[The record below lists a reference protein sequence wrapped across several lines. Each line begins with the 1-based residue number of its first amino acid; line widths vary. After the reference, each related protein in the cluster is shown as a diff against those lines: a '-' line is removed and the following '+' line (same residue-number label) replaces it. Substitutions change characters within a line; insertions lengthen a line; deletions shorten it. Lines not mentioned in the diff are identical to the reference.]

1 MNLLRHPEL
10 IDRLASA
17 YALGTLRGG
26 ARRRFEAIARQHP
39 SVKAKVIVW
48 QERFAGMTELQ
59 ADRVPDANVWKRIE
73 NLLHVQPQAAAP
85 PRAAASTGV
94 SEGVA
99 ERLRRHLAWWRG
111 GAIAGV
117 VASVLVASVGLR
129 LAGETDALRTELAA
143 ANVAMRYVAVLS
155 DDRQAAS
162 MLVTFDPRKGM
173 LMVKRMGTYAEAPGH
188 SLELWALPPGAAP
201 RSLGVVPQGT
211 VMHMPTPEDMIRG
224 MQALAVTLEPRG
236 GAPAGG
242 GPTGPV
248 LFKGPLLEAPV

>member
-1 MNLLRHPEL
+1 MNLLHRPEL

-26 ARRRFEAIARQHP
+26 ARRRFEAMAREHP
-39 SVKAKVIVW
+39 HIKAQVIVW

-59 ADRVPDANVWKRIE
+59 ASHVPDANVWKRIE
-73 NLLHVQPQAAAP
+73 NLLHEQPQAASS
-85 PRAAASTGV
+85 PRTATLSGAADGLAD
-94 SEGVA
+94 
-99 ERLRRHLAWWRG
+99 RLRRHLAWWRG
-111 GAIAGV
+111 AAVAGV
-117 VASVLVASVGLR
+117 AATVLVGVVGLR

-143 ANVAMRYVAVLS
+143 ASVPMRYVAVLS
-155 DDRQAAS
+155 DERQAVS
-162 MLVTFDPRKGM
+162 MLVTFDPGKGM
-173 LMVKRMGTYAEAPGH
+173 LMVKRMGSYAEAPGH

-211 VMHMPTPEDMIRG
+211 VMHMPTPETMIRG
-224 MQALAVTLEPRG
+224 MQALAVTLEPLG